1 MYIPRN
7 TVFVTR
13 FSKFFCVIFVF
24 VIFYDNYCYFIAFP
38 LPETPAHMSIDL
50 SADMFIDMS
59 ADVSADMSADMS
71 ADVSAD
77 MSADVSADIIP
88 APGSVSGVFLQLN
101 DLFRFFLC
109 PA

>member
-38 LPETPAHMSIDL
+38 SPKKPAHMSIDP
-50 SADMFIDMS
+50 
-59 ADVSADMSADMS
+59 SADMSADIS
-71 ADVSAD
+71 TDISAD
-77 MSADVSADIIP
+77 MIP
-88 APGSVSGVFLQLN
+88 APGFVSGVFLQLN
-101 DLFRFFLC
+101 DLFRFFLR

>member
-59 ADVSADMSADMS
+59 ADVSAD
-71 ADVSAD
+71 
-77 MSADVSADIIP
+77 VSADIIP
-88 APGSVSGVFLQLN
+88 APGSESGVFLQLN